1 VPQAARHQYSTP
13 AGAALHLLTYIFE
26 HVLRHDRQPQSQS
39 QSQADYTTIH
49 TTLEASHLSSPA
61 NPATKSSP
69 FLSLPAVLLRAGLVS
84 DAEIDLNGGREIHYH
99 WGPQRPFQVSHD
111 LLLTCRTFYTN
122 IHPIIY
128 STNVFYIRYRDK
140 KKTGTT
146 PDPESRYHPRPSVQH
161 SVEP

>member
-1 VPQAARHQYSTP
+1 M
-13 AGAALHLLTYIFE
+13 
-26 HVLRHDRQPQSQS
+26 
-39 QSQADYTTIH
+39 
-49 TTLEASHLSSPA
+49 EASHLSSPA
-61 NPATKSSP
+61 IPATKSSP

-111 LLLTCRTFYTN
+111 LLLTCRTFYTD

-140 KKTGTT
+140 KKLERLRIPS
-146 PDPESRYHPRPSVQH
+146 PDTILDLLFNTQ
-161 SVEP
+161 